1 MTRLEQVL
9 TRFVQSGLSEEERQN
24 ILQNSE
30 TPLAFKKIAK
40 ELLCGCFE
48 VENRK
53 KVVKICPVAVELYY
67 HEETGC
73 IKDSIVYHRNRDKQ
87 RELPLFQVGV
97 LHNHYSGIDL
107 TFEFRSG
114 ENVCRASALIREF
127 RVIDGICD
135 ETLKIVYP
143 DARSTYFPKAL
154 LGQFSVFDGFSIRW
168 CDTEKQADLEDVIVA
183 RRVGMD
189 KRGSSEVEM
198 AEAERK
204 WHFRLSMK
212 DEYTDMVY
220 VSEWLGDSKEGHPGF
235 FQRLKDIFAEAG
247 IRYEV
252 LSKNDEI
259 TNDYWM
265 RDFMPIQLSEGMF
278 VKYKYRPDYLLA
290 KRKYENCITDC
301 YNACRQLGIKCN
313 STGIVM
319 DGGNVVLCGTRVV
332 MTDKV
337 FAENG
342 KDKDDA
348 DFIAELSE
356 AFGGR
361 NMVFIPWT
369 SPGAVDIESDKDVYG
384 HADGFVR
391 YVGGNRI
398 LMSAHRMEHPE
409 EANAIVKVL
418 KENGFEV
425 EEMNFSSVPR
435 PDFSLNW
442 AYINFLQVGHS
453 IVIPKFGIPEDD
465 IARDCIQKS
474 FPACRIYSIEM
485 HEIAVEGGALHCL
498 TWNIKR

>member
-30 TPLAFKKIAK
+30 TLLAFKKIAK

-97 LHNHYSGIDL
+97 LHSHYSGIDL
-107 TFEFRSG
+107 TFEFRKG
-114 ENVCRASALIREF
+114 GDICRASALIREF
-127 RVIDGICD
+127 RVVDGIGD
-135 ETLKIVYP
+135 KTLGIVYP
-143 DARSTYFPKAL
+143 DSRSTYFPKAL

-168 CDTEKQADLEDVIVA
+168 SDTEKQADLEDVVVT

-189 KRGSSEVEM
+189 KRKGSEEDVE
-198 AEAERK
+198 EAERK
-204 WHFRLSMK
+204 WHFTLSMK
-212 DEYTDMVY
+212 DEHTNMVY
-220 VSEWLGDSKEGHPGF
+220 VSEWLSDSKEGHPGF
-235 FQRLKDIFAEAG
+235 FQRLKDVFAEAG
-247 IRYEV
+247 IHYEV
-252 LSKNDEI
+252 LSKKDGI
-259 TNDYWM
+259 TNDYWV
-265 RDFMPIQLSEGMF
+265 RDFMPIQLSEGAF
-278 VKYKYRPDYLLA
+278 VKYKYNPDYLRGY
-290 KRKYENCITDC
+290 KECITDSS
-301 YNACRQLGIKCN
+301 YACRQLGIKCKN
-313 STGIVM
+313 TEMVI
-319 DGGNVVLCGTRVV
+319 DGGNVVLCGTRVL

-337 FAENG
+337 FMENG
-342 KDKDDA
+342 KEKDDVA
-348 DFIAELSE
+348 FIAELSE
-356 AFGGR
+356 IFGGR
-361 NMVFIPWT
+361 KIVFIPWVSSGT
-369 SPGAVDIESDKDVYG
+369 VDPMSGKDVYG
-384 HADGFVR
+384 HADGFLR

-409 EANAIVKVL
+409 EASAIVDVL

-425 EEMNFSSVPR
+425 EEMDFSSVQQ

-442 AYINFLQVGHS
+442 AYINFLQVGHC
-453 IVIPKFGIPEDD
+453 IVMPKFGIPEDD
-465 IARDCIQKS
+465 IAHSYIQKS
-474 FPACRIYSIEM
+474 FPACRIYPIEM
-485 HEIAVEGGALHCL
+485 REIATEGGALHCL